1 MNSKKPKSPAPL
13 PEDGRL
19 NYRHLYYF
27 WMVAKAGSLAR
38 AAEQL
43 GLTPQ
48 TISAQLGLLEQAFGT
63 VLFDIQGRKLVPT
76 EAGRI
81 ALRYADEIFLLG
93 EQLRESL
100 RNPGGEPVLR
110 LTIGITDVVPK
121 LVAHHLLEAVLHLPE
136 RVRLVCHEG
145 KFENLLGDLAIH
157 KLDVILADRPV
168 APGMNLRLYSHP
180 LGEAELSFYA
190 TPALAEPYRAD
201 FPNRLDGAPF
211 LLPGRNAAVRASL
224 DQWFETHAI
233 RPNIVGE
240 FEDSALLDTFGAAGL
255 GIFPAQTPLS
265 ADLARRYDA
274 VLLGP
279 IDKVRDQ
286 FFAISADRRI
296 RHPGVEAIRQAGSE
310 RLFRAD

>member
-1 MNSKKPKSPAPL
+1 MSSKKPNFD
-13 PEDGRL
+13 EGRL

-48 TISAQLGLLEQAFGT
+48 TISAQLSQLEQSIGT
-63 VLFDIQGRKLVPT
+63 SLFDLQGRKLIPT
-76 EAGRI
+76 EAGRT

-93 EQLRESL
+93 EQLWDSL
-100 RNPGGEPVLR
+100 KSAGSEPMLR
-110 LTIGITDVVPK
+110 LTVGITDVVPK
-121 LVAHHLLEAVLHLPE
+121 LVAHHLLEPVLHLPE
-136 RVRLVCHEG
+136 RVRLICHEG

-180 LGEAELSFYA
+180 LGESGLSLYA
-190 TPALAEPYRAD
+190 TPALAGHYREA
-201 FPNRLDGAPF
+201 FPHSLDGAPF
-211 LLPGRNAAVRASL
+211 LLPARNAAVRASL
-224 DQWFETHAI
+224 DQWFETHGI
-233 RPNIVGE
+233 RPRIIAEV
-240 FEDSALLDTFGAAGL
+240 EDSALLDTFGAAGL
-255 GIFPAQTPLS
+255 GIFPAQTPLT

-274 VLLGP
+274 ELIGP
-279 IDKVRDQ
+279 IDQVRDQ

-296 RHPGVEAIRQAGSE
+296 RHPGIEAILEAGQQ
-310 RLFRAD
+310 RLFLPD